1 MNHTPFLIAGYGITW
16 IAVVAYLLR
25 IRRREREVGEQS
37 GTVPG
42 GTPSSE

>member
-25 IRRREREVGEQS
+25 IRRREREVK
-37 GTVPG
+37 
-42 GTPSSE
+42 